1 MGRKRKFT
9 QEIMLQAI
17 TDYKSGNKSITQ
29 ISNDLECHLMTITRW
44 IASFDYLGNDALLE
58 NNRNRAYTK
67 EFKMQVISDYLS
79 GKGSAAYLSN
89 KYNISS
95 SSIVTNWVFNYNNGI
110 EIQDYD
116 PKHEVYTMKARKT
129 TLDERIEI
137 VEYCIANNL
146 CYKLAADKY
155 NIPYSLV
162 YQWVH
167 RYLKE
172 GNVGLGYSKKGPHK
186 KVIVPASDQE
196 RLQLEN
202 ERLKRELERK
212 ELEIEIL
219 KKKQFFAE
227 RLYSPKSSKKNRT

>member
-1 MGRKRKFT
+1 MGRKRRFT
-9 QEIMLQAI
+9 KEVMLQAI
-17 TDYKSGNKSITQ
+17 NDYKSGRKSSNQ
-29 ISNDLECHLMTITRW
+29 ISNDLECAQMTINRW
-44 IASFDYLGNDALLE
+44 IASFDSRGEVALLE
-58 NNRNRAYTK
+58 NNQNKKYSK
-67 EFKMQVISDYLS
+67 ELKMQVISDYLN
-79 GKGSAAYLSN
+79 GKGSTAYLCN

-95 SSIVTNWVFNYNNGI
+95 SSIVTNWVFNYNNGV

-129 TLDERIEI
+129 TLEERIEI
-137 VEYCIANNL
+137 VDYCIANHQN
-146 CYKLAADKY
+146 YKLAADKY
-155 NIPYSLV
+155 SVPYSLV

-172 GNVGLGYSKKGPHK
+172 GSVGLSYSRKGPHK

-219 KKKQFFAE
+219 KKKQYFAE
-227 RLYSPKSSKKNRT
+227 LLYSPKSNKKNRT

>member
-17 TDYKSGNKSITQ
+17 NDYKSGNKSITQ
-29 ISNDLECHLMTITRW
+29 ISNDLECSDFSIRSWVQTH
-44 IASFDYLGNDALLE
+44 ASLGEVALLDS
-58 NNRNRAYTK
+58 NRNKIYSK
-67 EFKMQVISDYLS
+67 ELKKQVISDYLS

-137 VEYCIANNL
+137 VEYCIANHL

-155 NIPYSLV
+155 SIPYSLV

-186 KVIVPASDQE
+186 KVIVPTSDQE

-202 ERLKRELERK
+202 ERLKQELERK

-219 KKKQFFAE
+219 KKKQYFAE
-227 RLYSPKSSKKNRT
+227 LLYSPKSNKKNRT

>member
-17 TDYKSGNKSITQ
+17 NDYKLGRKSITQ
-29 ISNDLECHLMTITRW
+29 ISNDLECSEISIRSWVQTHD
-44 IASFDYLGNDALLE
+44 SFGEAALLE
-58 NNRNRAYTK
+58 SNRNRAYTK

-95 SSIVTNWVFNYNNGI
+95 SSIVTNWLFNYNNGI
-110 EIQDYD
+110 EIKDYN

-137 VEYCIANNL
+137 VEYCIASNL
-146 CYKLAADKY
+146 CYKMAADKY
-155 NIPYSLV
+155 RVPYSLV

-186 KVIVPASDQE
+186 KVIVPASYQE

-212 ELEIEIL
+212 KLEIEIL

>member
-1 MGRKRKFT
+1 MGRKRRFT
-9 QEIMLQAI
+9 QEVMLQAI
-17 TDYKSGNKSITQ
+17 NDYKSGRKSITQ
-29 ISNDLECHLMTITRW
+29 ISNTLECSK
-44 IASFDYLGNDALLE
+44 IAIRSWVQTFDSLGEVALLE
-58 NNRNRAYTK
+58 NNRNKKYTK
-67 EFKMQVISDYLS
+67 ELKKQVISDYLH

-95 SSIVTNWVFNYNNGI
+95 ASIVTNWIFNYNNGV

-116 PKHEVYTMKARKT
+116 PKHEVYIMKTRKT
-129 TLDERIEI
+129 TLEERIEI
-137 VEYCIANNL
+137 VEYCITNHQN
-146 CYKLAADKY
+146 YKLAADKY
-155 NIPYSLV
+155 SVPYSLV

-186 KVIVPASDQE
+186 KVIIPASDQE

-219 KKKQFFAE
+219 KKKQYFAE
-227 RLYSPKSSKKNRT
+227 LLYSPKSNKKNRT

>member
-1 MGRKRKFT
+1 MGRKRRFT
-9 QEIMLQAI
+9 QEVMLQAI
-17 TDYKSGNKSITQ
+17 NDYKAGRKSISQ
-29 ISNDLECHLMTITRW
+29 ISNDLECSDFSIRSW
-44 IASFDYLGNDALLE
+44 IQTHDSLGETALLE

-79 GKGSAAYLSN
+79 GKGSATYLSN

-95 SSIVTNWVFNYNNGI
+95 SSIVTNWIFNYNNGI
-110 EIQDYD
+110 EIKDYN

-129 TLDERIEI
+129 TLDEKIEI
-137 VEYCIANNL
+137 VEYCIANDQS
-146 CYKLAADKY
+146 YKMAADKY
-155 NIPYSLV
+155 RVPYSLV

-219 KKKQFFAE
+219 KKKEFFAE